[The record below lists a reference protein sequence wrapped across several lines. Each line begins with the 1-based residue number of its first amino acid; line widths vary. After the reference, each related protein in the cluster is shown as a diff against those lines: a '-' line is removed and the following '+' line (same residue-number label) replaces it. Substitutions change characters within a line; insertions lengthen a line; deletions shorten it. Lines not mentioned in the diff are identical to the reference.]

1 MNALVSALS
10 DRELLARLPEVRG
23 IERRAIAEVIAHLAE
38 VERRRLYLAEAC
50 ASMYTFCIE
59 RLGYS
64 ENEAH
69 TRLQVARLCS
79 QFPAALEAL
88 EMGSVHLT
96 GLALLCPKVTEA
108 NVHELL
114 AEARGK
120 TRREIEA
127 LLARRFP
134 RPDVL
139 PSVTPLQPTLLEQ
152 GSSGPV
158 TLSEQSAPTVPASP
172 EPAPPRARVEPL
184 SAAGFRVEFTA
195 SAELRQKLELAQNL
209 LSHAVSSG
217 DLASLFERAID
228 ELLAAELKRRM
239 GAGKPRTR
247 RSPGEGSR
255 HVPVDVSRAVWERDG
270 FQCTFVDEHG
280 HRCSEKRYL
289 TLEHTRPFA
298 LGGPPTVHNLALL
311 CKAHN
316 AHRAREVFGEAHIAK
331 KQAED
336 KTCAK
341 VLSALTNLGFRSKQA
356 KQAIARVR
364 NEGAALDVEPLLR
377 AALAVLAVLA

>member
-50 ASMYTFCIE
+50 SSMYTFCIE

-88 EMGSVHLT
+88 ETGTIHLT
-96 GLALLCPKVTEA
+96 GLALLCPKVTQE

-114 AEARGK
+114 DEARGK

-139 PSVTPLQPTLLEQ
+139 SSITPVQPTLLEQ
-152 GSSGPV
+152 SNPGPGAS
-158 TLSEQSAPTVPASP
+158 SEQAAPTAPAR
-172 EPAPPRARVEPL
+172 EPSRPRVEPL
-184 SAAGFRVEFTA
+184 SAASFRVEFTA

-209 LSHAVSSG
+209 LSHAVPTG
-217 DLASLFERAID
+217 DLASLVERALD

-239 GAGKPRTR
+239 GAGKPRAR
-247 RSPGEGSR
+247 RSLGEGSR

-270 FQCTFVDEHG
+270 FQCAFVDEHG

-289 TLEHTRPFA
+289 TLEHKQPFA
-298 LGGPPTVHNLALL
+298 RGGPPTVDNLALL

-316 AHRAREVFGEAHIAK
+316 AHRAREVFGEAHIAR
-331 KQAED
+331 KQAEE
-336 KTCAK
+336 KTCSK

-364 NEGAALDVEPLLR
+364 NDGVDLDVEPLLR
-377 AALAVLAVLA
+377 AALAVLA

>member
-23 IERRAIAEVIAHLAE
+23 LERRAIADVIAHLAE

-50 ASMYTFCIE
+50 SSMYTFCIE

-79 QFPAALEAL
+79 RFPEALEAL
-88 EMGSVHLT
+88 ESGSIHLT

-108 NVHELL
+108 NARELL
-114 AEARGK
+114 DEARGK

-139 PSVTPLQPTLLEQ
+139 PSITPLQATLLEQ
-152 GSSGPV
+152 GGSDPGA
-158 TLSEQSAPTVPASP
+158 LSEQSAQ
-172 EPAPPRARVEPL
+172 PAPARTELVPPRSRVEPL
-184 SAAGFRVEFTA
+184 SAASFRVEFTA

-209 LSHAVSSG
+209 LSHAVSTG
-217 DLASLFERAID
+217 DLAALFERAID

-239 GAGKPRTR
+239 GAGKPRAR
-247 RSPGEGSR
+247 RSLREGSR
-255 HVPVDVSRAVWERDG
+255 HVPVDVSRAVWARDG

-280 HRCSEKRYL
+280 HRCSEKRFI
-289 TLEHTRPFA
+289 TLEHRHPFA
-298 LGGPPTVHNLALL
+298 RGGPPTVDNLALL
-311 CKAHN
+311 CQAHN

-336 KTCAK
+336 KTCSK
-341 VLSALTNLGFRSKQA
+341 VLSALTNLGFRSKHA
-356 KQAIARVR
+356 KQAILRVR
-364 NEGAALDVEPLLR
+364 NEGVVLDVEPLLR
-377 AALAVLAVLA
+377 AALAVLA

>member
-50 ASMYTFCIE
+50 SSMYTFCIE

-79 QFPAALEAL
+79 QFPEALEAL
-88 EMGSVHLT
+88 ETGTIHLT

-114 AEARGK
+114 DEARGK

-139 PSVTPLQPTLLEQ
+139 PSITPLRPTLLGQ
-152 GSSGPV
+152 GNPGPV
-158 TLSEQSAPTVPASP
+158 TLAEQLAPTAPASP
-172 EPAPPRARVEPL
+172 EPAPPRPRVEPL
-184 SAAGFRVEFTA
+184 SAASFRVEFTA
-195 SAELRQKLELAQNL
+195 SVELRQKLELAQNL
-209 LSHAVSSG
+209 LSHAVSTG
-217 DLASLFERAID
+217 DLAALVERAID

-239 GAGKPRTR
+239 GAERPRAR
-247 RSPGEGSR
+247 RALGEASR
-255 HVPVDVSRAVWERDG
+255 HVPVDVSGAVWKRDG

-280 HRCSEKRYL
+280 HRCSEKRYI
-289 TLEHTRPFA
+289 TLEHKQPFA
-298 LGGPPTVHNLALL
+298 RGGPPTVDNLALL

-336 KTCAK
+336 RTCSK
-341 VLSALTNLGFRSKQA
+341 VLSALTNLGFRSKHA
-356 KQAIARVR
+356 KQAIERVR
-364 NEGAALDVEPLLR
+364 NEGVALDVEPLLR
-377 AALAVLAVLA
+377 AALAVLA

>member
-10 DRELLARLPEVRG
+10 DGELLARLPEVRG
-23 IERRAIAEVIAHLAE
+23 RERRAIAEVIAHLAE
-38 VERRRLYLAEAC
+38 VERRRLYLAEGC
-50 ASMYTFCIE
+50 SSRYTFCIE

-79 QFPAALEAL
+79 QFHAALEAL
-88 EMGSVHLT
+88 ESGAIHLT
-96 GLALLCPKVTEA
+96 GLALLCSKVTEA
-108 NVHELL
+108 NAHELL
-114 AEARGK
+114 EEARGK

-152 GSSGPV
+152 SNPGPGAS
-158 TLSEQSAPTVPASP
+158 SEQAAQATGSTVPRS
-172 EPAPPRARVEPL
+172 RVEPL
-184 SAAGFRVEFTA
+184 SAASFRVEFTA

-209 LSHAVSSG
+209 LSHAVPTG
-217 DLASLFERAID
+217 DLASLVERALD

-239 GAGKPRTR
+239 GAGKPRAR
-247 RSPGEGSR
+247 RSLGEGSR
-255 HVPVDVSRAVWERDG
+255 HVPVDVSRAVWERDD

-377 AALAVLAVLA
+377 AALAVLA